1 MEKHYKGGS
10 FPFFIRKEKRME
22 NPKEKQTKAEK
33 MGGLPTID
41 PKRVRKYKQ
50 PLKNGTNK

>member
-1 MEKHYKGGS
+1 MEGHYKGGS

-50 PLKNGTNK
+50 TVKNGTNK